1 LTTSRTSEAHRT
13 AELDQL
19 ARQLERAQAL
29 EAEFR
34 AFADSARDYAF
45 ITLALDKTVVGWNK
59 GAELL
64 LGYSLEE
71 IRGRPGTIFF
81 TPEDVALGGPEQEIS
96 TALRD
101 GRAEDERWHMR
112 KDGTKFW
119 GSGVLTPLADAAGQI
134 RGYAKVMRD
143 RTEERRS
150 QEDLRIREER
160 LRLLLEN
167 IRDCAVFDLSLNGEI
182 CVWNPGAERIFGY
195 TEAEAL
201 GVDGSEFFSAAGYS
215 SEAFRQELE
224 LALKS
229 GRGEGESWLTRKDGA
244 RFYARWI
251 TNTVR
256 TDGGEAIGFIKVL
269 RDETLRQE
277 AEDGERRRSEYA
289 WDLIEQQAR
298 ATSSALSRTHSELV
312 DIGRR
317 LLNVQEAERRRIAR
331 DLHDHLAQRLA
342 LLAMGLDRLRQGLPG
357 DLAQLRS
364 EISSLQEQTASLSQ
378 DVRDISHRLHPSILE
393 HLGLVKAL
401 RALCDEYQRNRT
413 APVVFE
419 AVEDGVTI
427 PTETAAAFYRICEE
441 ALRNIQKHAGDVR
454 VTVQLHAQSTYLQL
468 RIQDEG
474 PGFDPQ
480 AVNAAEHLGLVSM
493 RERANLVGAV
503 CKCISRPG
511 EGTTIQVR
519 LIT

>member
-1 LTTSRTSEAHRT
+1 LTAPGTSEAPKT
-13 AELDQL
+13 AELDRL
-19 ARQLERAQAL
+19 ASQLERAQAL

-71 IRGRPGTIFF
+71 ILGRPGAIFF
-81 TPEDVALGGPEQEIS
+81 TPEDVAQGGPEQEIS

-101 GRAEDERWHMR
+101 GRAEDERWQMR

-119 GSGVLTPLADAAGQI
+119 GSGVLTPLAGAAGQI
-134 RGYAKVMRD
+134 RGYAKVTRD
-143 RTEERRS
+143 RTEERRT

-160 LRLLLEN
+160 LRLLLES
-167 IRDCAVFDLSLNGEI
+167 IRDCAVFDLNLSGEI
-182 CVWNPGAERIFGY
+182 CVWNPGAKRIFGY
-195 TEAEAL
+195 TEAETL
-201 GVDGSEFFSAAGYS
+201 GVDGSEFFTSAGYS

-256 TDGGEAIGFIKVL
+256 TGGGEAVGFIKIL
-269 RDETLRQE
+269 RDETVRQE
-277 AEDGERRRSEYA
+277 ADEEERRRSEYA

-312 DIGRR
+312 DIERR
-317 LLNVQEAERRRIAR
+317 LLKVQKAERRRIAR

-357 DLAQLRS
+357 DLAQLRA
-364 EISSLQEQTASLSQ
+364 ELSSLHEQTASLSQ

-393 HLGLVKAL
+393 HLGLIKAL
-401 RALCDEYQRNRT
+401 RALCDDYQRNRA

-419 AVEDGVTI
+419 AVDDGITI
-427 PTETAAAFYRICEE
+427 STETASAFYRICKE
-441 ALRNIQKHAGDVR
+441 ALRNSQKHAGDVPIS
-454 VTVQLHAQSTYLQL
+454 VQVHAQSTYLQL

-503 CKCISRPG
+503 CKCMSRPG

>member
-1 LTTSRTSEAHRT
+1 
-13 AELDQL
+13 
-19 ARQLERAQAL
+19 
-29 EAEFR
+29 
-34 AFADSARDYAF
+34 
-45 ITLALDKTVVGWNK
+45 
-59 GAELL
+59 
-64 LGYSLEE
+64 
-71 IRGRPGTIFF
+71 
-81 TPEDVALGGPEQEIS
+81 
-96 TALRD
+96 
-101 GRAEDERWHMR
+101 MR

-119 GSGVLTPLADAAGQI
+119 GSGVVTPLADAAGQI

-150 QEDLRIREER
+150 QETLRIREER

-167 IRDCAVFDLSLNGEI
+167 IRDCAVFDLNLSGEI

-195 TEAEAL
+195 TEAETL

-215 SEAFRQELE
+215 SEAFRQELD

-229 GRGEGESWLTRKDGA
+229 GRGEGESWLTRKDGGP
-244 RFYARWI
+244 FYARWI
-251 TNTVR
+251 TNAVR

-277 AEDGERRRSEYA
+277 AEDQERRRSEYA

-298 ATSSALSRTHSELV
+298 ATSSALNRTHSELV

-331 DLHDHLAQRLA
+331 DLHDHLAQRIA
-342 LLAMGLDRLRQGLPG
+342 LLAMGLDRLRRGLPG
-357 DLAQLRS
+357 DLTQLRAELS
-364 EISSLQEQTASLSQ
+364 RLHEQTASLSQ

-401 RALCDEYQRNRT
+401 RALCDDYQRNRT
-413 APVVFE
+413 AAVIFE
-419 AVEDGVTI
+419 AVEDGTSYSNPNSIRVL
-427 PTETAAAFYRICEE
+427 PN
-441 ALRNIQKHAGDVR
+441 LRRSSPECSKARRRRSCHRAGSR
-454 VTVQLHAQSTYLQL
+454 AEHYLQL

-511 EGTTIQVR
+511 KGTTIQVR
-519 LIT
+519 LVT

>member
-1 LTTSRTSEAHRT
+1 M
-13 AELDQL
+13 Q
-19 ARQLERAQAL
+19 
-29 EAEFR
+29 
-34 AFADSARDYAF
+34 
-45 ITLALDKTVVGWNK
+45 
-59 GAELL
+59 
-64 LGYSLEE
+64 
-71 IRGRPGTIFF
+71 
-81 TPEDVALGGPEQEIS
+81 
-96 TALRD
+96 
-101 GRAEDERWHMR
+101 
-112 KDGTKFW
+112 
-119 GSGVLTPLADAAGQI
+119 
-134 RGYAKVMRD
+134 D
-143 RTEERRS
+143 RTKERRS

-167 IRDCAVFDLSLNGEI
+167 IRDCAVFDLSLSGEI

-195 TEAEAL
+195 TEGEAL
-201 GVDGSEFFSAAGYS
+201 GVDATEFFSAAGYS

-224 LALKS
+224 IALQS

-251 TNTVR
+251 TNAVR
-256 TDGGEAIGFIKVL
+256 TDGGEAIGFIKIL
-269 RDETLRQE
+269 RDETLRQDS
-277 AEDGERRRSEYA
+277 EDEERRRSEYA
-289 WDLIEQQAR
+289 WDLVEQQAR
-298 ATSSALSRTHSELV
+298 ATSSALSRTNSELL

-317 LLNVQEAERRRIAR
+317 LLNVQEGERRRIAR
-331 DLHDHLAQRLA
+331 ELHDHLAQRLA

-364 EISSLQEQTASLSQ
+364 DISGLQEQTAALSQ

-401 RALCDEYQRNRT
+401 RALCDDYQRNRT

-419 AVEDGVTI
+419 AVEDGGTI

-454 VTVQLHAQSTYLQL
+454 VTVQVHAKSTHLQL

-480 AVNAAEHLGLVSM
+480 VVNCAEHLGLVSM
-493 RERANLVGAV
+493 RERASLVGAV

-519 LIT
+519 LVT

>member
-1 LTTSRTSEAHRT
+1 LTTSPTSDAQKT

-19 ARQLERAQAL
+19 ALQLERAQAL

-64 LGYSLEE
+64 LGYSVKE
-71 IRGRPGTIFF
+71 ILGRPGTVFF
-81 TPEDVALGGPEQEIS
+81 TPEDVAQGGPEQELS

-119 GSGVLTPLADAAGQI
+119 GSGVVTPLTDAAGQV

-143 RTEERRS
+143 RTEERKS

-167 IRDCAVFDLSLNGEI
+167 IRDCAVFDLNLSGEI

-195 TEAEAL
+195 TEGEAL
-201 GVDGSEFFSAAGYS
+201 GVDATEFFSAAGYS

-224 LALKS
+224 IALQS
-229 GRGEGESWLTRKDGA
+229 GRGEGESWLTRKNGA

-251 TNTVR
+251 TNAVR
-256 TDGGEAIGFIKVL
+256 TDGGEAIGFIKIL
-269 RDETLRQE
+269 RDETSRQE
-277 AEDGERRRSEYA
+277 SEDEERRRSEYA
-289 WDLIEQQAR
+289 WDLVEQQAR
-298 ATSSALSRTHSELV
+298 ATSSALSRTNSELV

-317 LLNVQEAERRRIAR
+317 LLNVQEGERRRIAR
-331 DLHDHLAQRLA
+331 ELHDHLAQRLA

-364 EISSLQEQTASLSQ
+364 DISSLQEQTASLSQ

-401 RALCDEYQRNRT
+401 RALCDDYQRNRT

-454 VTVQLHAQSTYLQL
+454 VTVQVHAKSTHLQL

-480 AVNAAEHLGLVSM
+480 GVNCAEHLGLVSM
-493 RERANLVGAV
+493 LERASLVGAV

-511 EGTTIQVR
+511 DGTTIQVR

>member
-1 LTTSRTSEAHRT
+1 LATSRSSQAHRT
-13 AELDQL
+13 PELDQL

-34 AFADSARDYAF
+34 AFADSVRDYAF
-45 ITLALDKTVVGWNK
+45 ITLALDETVVGWNK

-64 LGYSLEE
+64 LGYSREE
-71 IRGRPGTIFF
+71 ILGRPGASFF
-81 TPEDVALGGPEQEIS
+81 TPEDVALGGPEQETA

-134 RGYAKVMRD
+134 RGYVKVMRD

-167 IRDCAVFDLSLNGEI
+167 IRDCAVFDLNLTGEI

-201 GVDGSEFFSAAGYS
+201 GVDGSEFFTAAGYPP
-215 SEAFRQELE
+215 EAFLQELE

-229 GRGEGESWLTRKDGA
+229 GRGEGESWLTRKDGT

-269 RDETLRQE
+269 RDETLRRE
-277 AEDGERRRSEYA
+277 AEDEERRRTEYA
-289 WDLIEQQAR
+289 WDLMEQQAR
-298 ATSSALSRTHSELV
+298 ATSSALSQTNSKLV

-331 DLHDHLAQRLA
+331 ELHDHLAQRLA
-342 LLAMGLDRLRQGLPG
+342 LLEIGLDRLRQGLPG
-357 DLAQLRS
+357 DLAQLRA

-401 RALCDEYQRNRT
+401 KALCDEYQRSRT

-419 AVEDGVTI
+419 AVEDEMNI
-427 PTETAAAFYRICEE
+427 STEIAAAFYRICEE

-454 VTVQLHAQSTYLQL
+454 VTVQIHAKCKYLEL
-468 RIQDEG
+468 RLQDEG
-474 PGFDPQ
+474 PGFDPH

-503 CKCISRPG
+503 CKVISRPG
-511 EGTTIQVR
+511 AGTTVQVR